1 MVDHVH
7 VVGVGPDG
15 PAPAPTVP
23 ARPCAVVA
31 SARLLRVATL
41 RWPGVETLPFG
52 ALDATLDAVDRT
64 PGEVV
69 VLASGDP
76 GWLGIARVL
85 VDRLGADRVTWHPAV
100 SSVAA
105 AFARAG
111 VAWDDA
117 RVVSAHGRDPHAAVA
132 VAAAH
137 PKVAALTAPAY
148 GPAELAR
155 DLLAAGCGPRDVVVV
170 ERLGHDDERVR
181 RLDLE
186 ATAAL
191 VDVVDPNVVVLVD
204 PERAS
209 GGGRVDLAPPADVPD
224 RWALP
229 VEDFV
234 HRDGQISK
242 PEVRALA
249 LAHLAPRPGTV
260 VWDVGAGSGAV
271 GVECARFGAAVHAV
285 ERDPDQAARVTENAH
300 THGVVVRTVVGAAP
314 GALASLPAPDAV
326 FVGGGGVA
334 LADIVDTVT
343 AVARPGGRAVVA
355 LATIERVGTVAARLR
370 AAGWTC
376 STSLVQVSDLTPLGE
391 GHRLAPR
398 NPVLVVLAE
407 RAPCA

>member
-1 MVDHVH
+1 MADHVH

-15 PAPAPTVP
+15 PASAPTVP
-23 ARPCAVVA
+23 LRPSAVVA
-31 SARLLRVATL
+31 SARLHPLAAA
-41 RWPGVETLPFG
+41 RWPGVEIVPFG
-52 ALDATLDAVDRT
+52 ALDATLDAVDRAA
-64 PGEVV
+64 GEVV

-76 GWLGIARVL
+76 GWLGVARVL
-85 VDRLGADRVTWHPAV
+85 VDRLGVDRVTWHPAA

-137 PKVAALTAPAY
+137 PKVAVLTAPAY
-148 GPAELAR
+148 GPAALAR
-155 DLLAAGCGPRDVVVV
+155 DLLAAGCRPRDVVVV

-191 VDVVDPNVVVLVD
+191 TDVTDPNVVVLVD
-204 PERAS
+204 PARSSA
-209 GGGRVDLAPPADVPD
+209 GLRVDLAPPTDVPD

-229 VEDFV
+229 VDAFA

-271 GVECARFGAAVHAV
+271 GVECARFGAAVHAI
-285 ERDPDQAARVTENAH
+285 EQDSDQAARTTDNAH
-300 THGVVVRTVVGAAP
+300 AHGVAVHTVVGVAP
-314 GALASLPAPDAV
+314 EALASLPAPDAV
-326 FVGGGGVA
+326 FIGGGGAALPDILDVVVA
-334 LADIVDTVT
+334 A
-343 AVARPGGRAVVA
+343 ARPGARVVVA
-355 LATIERVGTVAARLR
+355 LATVERAGPVADRLR
-370 AAGWTC
+370 GADWTC
-376 STSLVQVSDLTPLGE
+376 SSTLVQVSDLTPLGD

-398 NPVLVVLAE
+398 NPVLIVLAE
-407 RAPCA
+407 RAP

>member
-1 MVDHVH
+1 MADHVH

-15 PAPAPTVP
+15 PAAAPTAT
-23 ARPCAVVA
+23 ARPSAVVA
-31 SARLLRVATL
+31 SARLHPLAAA
-41 RWPGVETLPFG
+41 RWPGVEVLPFG

-85 VDRLGADRVTWHPAV
+85 VDRLGADRVTWDPAA

-111 VAWDDA
+111 VPWDDA
-117 RVVSAHGRDPHAAVA
+117 RVVSAHGRDPHGAVA

-137 PKVAALTAPAY
+137 SKVAVLTAPAY

-181 RLDLE
+181 RLHLE

-191 VDVVDPNVVVLVD
+191 TDVTDPNVVVLVD
-204 PERAS
+204 PARS
-209 GGGRVDLAPPADVPD
+209 GAGVRVDLAPPADVPD

-229 VEDFV
+229 VAAFA

-271 GVECARFGAAVHAV
+271 GIECARFGAAVHAV
-285 ERDPDQAARVTENAH
+285 ERDPDQAARIIQNAH
-300 THGVVVRTVVGAAP
+300 AHGVVVHTVVGVAP
-314 GALASLPAPDAV
+314 EVLTSLPAPDAV
-326 FVGGGGVA
+326 FIGGGGA
-334 LADIVDTVT
+334 ATPDILDRVT
-343 AVARPGGRAVVA
+343 AVARPDARAVVA
-355 LATIERVGTVAARLR
+355 LATIERAGPAVARLR
-370 AAGWTC
+370 DAGWAC
-376 STSLVQVSDLTPLGE
+376 SASLVQVSDLTPLGD

-398 NPVLVVLAE
+398 NPVLLVLAE
-407 RAPCA
+407 RAP

>member
-1 MVDHVH
+1 MADRVH

-23 ARPCAVVA
+23 ARPSAVVA
-31 SARLLRVATL
+31 SSRLHPLAAA
-41 RWPGVETLPFG
+41 RWPDVEILPFG

-64 PGEVV
+64 PGQVV

-85 VDRLGADRVTWHPAV
+85 VDRLGPDRVRWDPAV

-105 AFARAG
+105 AFARAN
-111 VAWDDA
+111 VPWDDA

-132 VAAAH
+132 VAGAH
-137 PKVAALTAPAY
+137 PKVAVLTAPAY

-186 ATAAL
+186 TTAAL
-191 VDVVDPNVVVLVD
+191 TDVRHPNVVVLVD
-204 PERAS
+204 PARSIA
-209 GGGRVDLAPPADVPD
+209 GTRVDLAPPADVPD

-229 VEDFV
+229 VAAFG

-249 LAHLAPRPGTV
+249 LAHMGPRPGSVT
-260 VWDVGAGSGAV
+260 WDVGAGSGAV
-271 GVECARFGAAVHAV
+271 GIECARFGSAVHAV
-285 ERDPDQAARVTENAH
+285 ERDPDQAARITQNAD
-300 THGVVVRTVVGAAP
+300 THGVVVRTVVGVAP
-314 GALASLPAPDAV
+314 EALASLPAPDAV
-326 FVGGGGVA
+326 FVGGGGAAV
-334 LADIVDTVT
+334 ADIVDHVT
-343 AVARPGGRAVVA
+343 AAARPGARVVVA
-355 LATIERVGTVAARLR
+355 LATVERARPVADRLR
-370 AAGWTC
+370 GADWTC
-376 STSLVQVSDLTPLGE
+376 SSSLVQVSDLTPLGD

-398 NPVLVVLAE
+398 NPVLLVLAE
-407 RAPCA
+407 RAP

>member
-1 MVDHVH
+1 MADHVH

-15 PAPAPTVP
+15 PAPAPTAP
-23 ARPCAVVA
+23 ARPSAVVA
-31 SARLLRVATL
+31 SARLHPVATM
-41 RWPGVETLPFG
+41 RWPDVETLPFG

-76 GWLGIARVL
+76 GWLGIARML

-186 ATAAL
+186 AAAAL
-191 VDVVDPNVVVLVD
+191 VDVADPNVVVLVD
-204 PERAS
+204 PARAS
-209 GGGRVDLAPPADVPD
+209 GGRVDLAPPADVPD

-229 VEDFV
+229 VAAFV

-285 ERDPDQAARVTENAH
+285 ERDPDQAARITENAH
-300 THGVVVRTVVGAAP
+300 AHDVAVHSVIGVAP
-314 GALASLPAPDAV
+314 EVFASLPAPDAV
-326 FVGGGGVA
+326 FVGGGGAA
-334 LADIVDTVT
+334 LVEIIDAVT

-355 LATIERVGTVAARLR
+355 LATVERAGAVAARLCE
-370 AAGWTC
+370 AGWVC
-376 STSLVQVSDLTPLGE
+376 STSLVQVSDFTPLGD
-391 GHRLAPR
+391 GHRLSPR
-398 NPVLVVLAE
+398 NPVLLVLAE
-407 RAPCA
+407 RAPCV